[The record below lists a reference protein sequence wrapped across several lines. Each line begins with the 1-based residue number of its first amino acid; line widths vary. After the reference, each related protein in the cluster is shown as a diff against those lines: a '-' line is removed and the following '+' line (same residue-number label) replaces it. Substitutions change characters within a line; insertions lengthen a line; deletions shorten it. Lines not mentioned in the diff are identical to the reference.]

1 MAKVV
6 VPAGTKVT
14 TDRGDTG
21 TLAQA
26 WDGKSLRVVINSDKR
41 GRIEVHPSNV
51 YVNGRSLQDMAGGGS
66 MAADASNAVEFAEDA
81 NDFKQVKDAIYKLTE
96 NILRALWKASDEI
109 HEAQKHPIVQ
119 KYSKASSK
127 LREIQVAVD
136 KALQAGGGLKNPL
149 GMFQQDA
156 VEAVH
161 FTAQAEASW
170 KSWYDRR
177 TATITVQE
185 AQKFREALLELADK
199 TENRALHDKAVA
211 DAQRLS
217 KIRVDAGT
225 THAGM
230 KPLWDIVERWPGV
243 NAPTLKKVL
252 YQWQDIAAGRA

>member
-1 MAKVV
+1 MTNLRNLPHGNVVRQIPFADKHGNAVSMARVV
-6 VPAGTKVT
+6 LPAGTKVT

-26 WDGKSLRVVINSDKR
+26 WNGTSLRVVINSDKR

-51 YVNGRSLQDMAGGGS
+51 YVNGRSLRDMAGGES
-66 MAADASNAVEFAEDA
+66 MQAA
-81 NDFKQVKDAIYKLTE
+81 Q
-96 NILRALWKASDEI
+96 
-109 HEAQKHPIVQ
+109 
-119 KYSKASSK
+119 
-127 LREIQVAVD
+127 
-136 KALQAGGGLKNPL
+136 
-149 GMFQQDA
+149 
-156 VEAVH
+156 

-185 AQKFREALLELADK
+185 AQNFRDALLELADK